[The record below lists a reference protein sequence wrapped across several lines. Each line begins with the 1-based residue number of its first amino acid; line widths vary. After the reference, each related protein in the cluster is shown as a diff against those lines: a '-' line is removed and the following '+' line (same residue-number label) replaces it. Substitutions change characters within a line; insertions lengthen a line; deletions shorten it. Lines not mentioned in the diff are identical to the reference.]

1 MTKKINKIFS
11 YHIIILIL
19 PFVYFLSDDSR
30 VFSLI
35 TKVTDFGIL
44 EMFAKDESA
53 LNRLMRLLTPFYS
66 SYIFFPG
73 FAMFDNYTYASMQL
87 SNYLGFSSF
96 LADDNNR
103 ITGGILPL
111 LHHFGIYGL
120 IFIIYFFYFSYISP
134 KKGKLFLLLCSLT
147 PLIIF
152 NPLFVY
158 SLYKCC
164 EAK

>member
-1 MTKKINKIFS
+1 
-11 YHIIILIL
+11 
-19 PFVYFLSDDSR
+19 
-30 VFSLI
+30 
-35 TKVTDFGIL
+35 
-44 EMFAKDESA
+44 MFAKDESA

-73 FAMFDNYTYASMQL
+73 FAMFDNYTYKPMQL

-120 IFIIYFFYFSYISP
+120 IFIIYFFTFHIYHQRRVNYFY
-134 KKGKLFLLLCSLT
+134 C
-147 PLIIF
+147 
-152 NPLFVY
+152 Y
-158 SLYKCC
+158 
-164 EAK
+164 AR